1 MKLNVKHT
9 TDYRYSEAL
18 RYAIQTMWLTP
29 QSGPSQTVH
38 FWSLGAPEKLFP
50 QNPHRGGL
58 SSAGALLSRH

>member
-29 QSGPSQTVH
+29 QSGAWVRPKSCFRKMMRTATACIRTP
-38 FWSLGAPEKLFP
+38 L
-50 QNPHRGGL
+50 
-58 SSAGALLSRH
+58 